1 MNGKVTGVSA
11 VAIIVGLSN
20 ASWALPAR
28 AQAAASNTSSTD
40 TRVPSTGIED
50 IVVTAQKRSER
61 LQDVPI
67 SVGAIS
73 AAQAAA
79 KGVNDIASITST
91 IPGLVINKTANEGN
105 IFVRGVG
112 TNLFGPSSEQTVAVY
127 VDNVYY
133 ASPEANLF
141 TFNNIERIEV
151 LKGPQGTL
159 FGRNTTGG
167 VVHIITREPPSSL
180 KAEASIGYAN
190 YDTITASAY
199 LGAPLSDM
207 VSADIAANYADQGRG
222 WGRNV
227 NTGKGNGIQAD
238 GNYAI
243 RSKLRMT
250 PSATTTIDLAVD
262 YSHSLSYFSYQ
273 LVPGVTGVDGASTYP
288 GKFNSTSG
296 LRDTERLNTGGG
308 SIQIE
313 QGLGDLKLVSITSY
327 RKSNVRYLLDQ
338 DDTPA
343 VVADLSLPSKARNWS
358 QELQLHG
365 ASSASVKWVI
375 GGFFYDAE
383 AGYTPANVNNGA
395 VILADKQK
403 TMSLAGFGQATAE
416 IFTDTNLTGGLRY
429 TYERQKLIVDGFA
442 VGGVAIPLPNDRQ
455 TFRKLTWRAALDHR
469 FAPDVLGYVSYNRGF
484 KSGGF
489 NLLQPTDAPF
499 KPEVL
504 DAYEAGFKTDWFDR
518 RLRFNIAAFLYEYK
532 NIQVTIPQLGS
543 IVTRNAARARIKGI
557 EATLQGRPTSDLNL
571 DASISLLD
579 GKYTS
584 YPNAPAVGPNGES
597 TDTAGNL
604 LTIDAKGNRTIST
617 PKVTASVG
625 ADYTLRTG
633 AGDFIAAVNAA
644 YNDGFFFYAD
654 NRLAQPDFWLVNA
667 SLNWNLPGNHLT
679 AQFWVKNVTDA
690 TYFAGRSEQAGLGD
704 AQRQAAP
711 RTYGLTLTA
720 RY

>member
-1 MNGKVTGVSA
+1 MGSRSARASCLAISIGLVSA
-11 VAIIVGLSN
+11 GWGAPSFAQTTGSGASAADVG
-20 ASWALPAR
+20 
-28 AQAAASNTSSTD
+28 
-40 TRVPSTGIED
+40 VED
-50 IVVTAQKRSER
+50 IIVTAQKRNER

-67 SVGAIS
+67 SVGVIS
-73 AAQAAA
+73 AAQASA
-79 KGVNDIASITST
+79 KGINDISSIQAT

-167 VVHIITREPPSSL
+167 VVHIITREPPAKL

-190 YDTITASAY
+190 YDTVNAAAY
-199 LGAPLSDM
+199 LGGPLSET
-207 VSADIAANYADQGRG
+207 VSADIAANYGNQGEG
-222 WGRNV
+222 WGRNR
-227 NTGKGNGIQAD
+227 NSGQDNGIMAD
-238 GNYAI
+238 GNYAV
-243 RSKLRMT
+243 RSKLRFNPT
-250 PSATTTIDLAVD
+250 DTTTIDLAID

-273 LVPGVTGVDGASTYP
+273 LARGVRGVDGTSTYP

-296 LRDTERLNTGGG
+296 MRDTERLNTGGG
-308 SIQIE
+308 SVQIE
-313 QGLGDLKLVSITSY
+313 QGLSDLKLVSITSY
-327 RKSNVRYLLDQ
+327 RRSNVRYLLDQ

-343 VVADLSLPSKARNWS
+343 IVADLSLPSKAHNWS
-358 QELQLHG
+358 QEVQLHG
-365 ASSASVKWVI
+365 ASSAPIKWVI
-375 GGFFYDAE
+375 GGFFYDAI
-383 AGYTPANVNNGA
+383 AAYTPANVNYGA
-395 VILADKQK
+395 LVLADKQK
-403 TMSLAGFGQATAE
+403 TQSLAGFGQATGE
-416 IFTDTNLTGGLRY
+416 IFPDTNLTGGLRY
-429 TYERQKLIVDGFA
+429 TYERQKLIVDSFA
-442 VGGVAIPLPNDRQ
+442 VGGTAIPLPDDHQ

-469 FAPDVLGYVSYNRGF
+469 FAPDVLGYLSYNRGF

-489 NLLQPTDAPF
+489 NLLQPSDAPF

-518 RLRFNIAAFLYEYK
+518 RLRFNVAAFLYEYR

-543 IVTRNAARARIKGI
+543 IVTRNAARARIKGL
-557 EATLQGRPTSDLNL
+557 EATLQGRPTRNLNL
-571 DASISLLD
+571 DASVALLD
-579 GKYTS
+579 GRYTS
-584 YPNAPAVGPNGES
+584 YPNAPAVGANGES
-597 TDTAGNL
+597 ADTSGNT
-604 LTIDAKGNRTIST
+604 LTIDAMGNRTIST
-617 PKVTASVG
+617 PKLTANIG
-625 ADYTLRTG
+625 GDYKLETD
-633 AGDFIAAVNAA
+633 AGNITVAVNAA

-667 SLNWNLPGNHLT
+667 SLNWELPGDRLT
-679 AQFWVKNVTDA
+679 AQLWAKNLSDA

>member
-1 MNGKVTGVSA
+1 MQDIFVGATRSA
-11 VAIIVGLSN
+11 LIIGLTSIGSAMPIFAQSTAPN
-20 ASWALPAR
+20 ASSPNA
-28 AQAAASNTSSTD
+28 
-40 TRVPSTGIED
+40 GIED

-67 SVGAIS
+67 SIGAIS
-73 AAQAAA
+73 GTAASA
-79 KGVNDIASITST
+79 KGINDISSIQAT

-167 VVHIITREPPSSL
+167 VVHIITREPPASL
-180 KAEASIGYAN
+180 KAEASLGYAN
-190 YDTITASAY
+190 YDTISASAY
-199 LGAPLSDM
+199 LGGPLSDT
-207 VSADIAANYADQGRG
+207 VSADIAGNYADQGKG
-222 WGRNV
+222 WGRNL
-227 NTGKGNGIQAD
+227 NTGKRNGIQAD
-238 GNYAI
+238 GNYAL
-243 RSKLRMT
+243 RSKLRFA
-250 PSATTTIDLAVD
+250 PSDTTTIDLAGD

-273 LVPGVTGVDGASTYP
+273 LVPGVTGVDGVSTYP
-288 GKFNSTSG
+288 GEFNATSG
-296 LRDTERLNTGGG
+296 LRDTERLNTGGA
-308 SIQIE
+308 SLQIE
-313 QGLGDLKLVSITSY
+313 QRLGDLKLLSITSY
-327 RKSNVRYLLDQ
+327 RRSNVRYFLDQ

-343 VVADLSLPSKARNWS
+343 VVADLSLPSKAHNWS

-365 ASSASVKWVI
+365 ASSAPIKWVL
-375 GGFFYDAE
+375 GGFLYDAA
-383 AGYTPANVNNGA
+383 AGYTPANVNRG
-395 VILADKQK
+395 ILLLTDKQK
-403 TMSLAGFGQATAE
+403 TVSLAGFGQATAE

-429 TYERQKLIVDGFA
+429 TYERQRLIIDGFA

-455 TFRKLTWRAALDHR
+455 TFKKLTWRAALDHR
-469 FAPDVLGYVSYNRGF
+469 FAPDVLGYASYNRGF

-504 DAYEAGFKTDWFDR
+504 DAYEVGFKTDWFDR
-518 RLRFNIAAFLYEYK
+518 KLRFNVAAFQYEYK
-532 NIQVTIPQLGS
+532 NIQVTIPQLGT

-571 DASISLLD
+571 DANISLLD

-584 YPNAPAVGPNGES
+584 YPNAPAVGPNGEA
-597 TDTAGNL
+597 TDVLGNT

-617 PKVTASVG
+617 PKLTASFG
-625 ADYTLRTG
+625 GDYTVRTEG
-633 AGDFIAAVNAA
+633 GNVIVAVNVA
-644 YNDGFFFYAD
+644 YNDGFFYYAD
-654 NRLAQPDFWLVNA
+654 NRLAQPDFWLLNT
-667 SLNWNLPGNHLT
+667 SLNWTLPGDHFT
-679 AQFWVKNVTDA
+679 AQLWAKNLTDA
-690 TYFAGRSEQAGLGD
+690 TYYAGRSEQAGLGD

>member
-1 MNGKVTGVSA
+1 MKHIFVGVSRPALIVSVASLGWATPSFAQSATPA
-11 VAIIVGLSN
+11 V
-20 ASWALPAR
+20 
-28 AQAAASNTSSTD
+28 STQD
-40 TRVPSTGIED
+40 TGIED
-50 IVVTAQKRSER
+50 IVVTAQKRTER

-67 SVGAIS
+67 SIGAIS
-73 AAQAAA
+73 GAAA
-79 KGVNDIASITST
+79 SAKGINDISSIQAT

-167 VVHIITREPPSSL
+167 VVHVITREPPASL
-180 KAEASIGYAN
+180 KAEASVGYAN

-199 LGAPLSDM
+199 LGAPLSDT
-207 VSADIAANYADQGRG
+207 VSADIAANYADQGKG
-222 WGRNV
+222 WGRNL
-227 NTGKGNGIQAD
+227 NTGKANGIQAD
-238 GNYAI
+238 GNFAF
-243 RSKLRMT
+243 RSKLRFT
-250 PSATTTIDLAVD
+250 PSDTTTIDLSGD

-273 LVPGVTGVDGASTYP
+273 LVPGVTGVDGVSTYP
-288 GKFNSTSG
+288 GKFNATSG
-296 LRDTERLNTGGG
+296 LRDTERLNTGGA
-308 SIQIE
+308 SLQIE

-327 RKSNVRYLLDQ
+327 RRSNVKYFLDQ

-343 VVADLSLPSKARNWS
+343 VVADLSLPSKAHNWS

-365 ASSASVKWVI
+365 ASSAPIKWVL
-375 GGFFYDAE
+375 GGFFYDAV
-383 AGYTPANVNNGA
+383 AGYTPADVNNG
-395 VILADKQK
+395 VLVLADKQK

-429 TYERQKLIVDGFA
+429 TYERQKLIVDNFA
-442 VGGVAIPLPNDRQ
+442 VGGVTIPLSNDRQ

-469 FAPDVLGYVSYNRGF
+469 FTADVLGYLSYNRGF

-518 RLRFNIAAFLYEYK
+518 KLRFNIAAFLYQYK

-571 DASISLLD
+571 DANISLLD
-579 GKYTS
+579 GKYIS
-584 YPNAPAVGPNGES
+584 YPNAPAVGPNGEA
-597 TDTAGNL
+597 TDALGNT
-604 LTIDAKGNRTIST
+604 LTINAKGNRTIST
-617 PKVTASVG
+617 PKLTASFG
-625 ADYTLRTG
+625 GDYTVRTN
-633 AGDFIAAVNAA
+633 AGNVVVAVNAA
-644 YNDGFFFYAD
+644 YNDGFFYYAD
-654 NRLAQPDFWLVNA
+654 NRLEQPNFWLLNA
-667 SLNWNLPGNHLT
+667 SLNWTLPGDHFT
-679 AQFWVKNVTDA
+679 AQLWVKNLTDA
-690 TYFAGRSEQAGLGD
+690 TYYAGRSEQAGLGD